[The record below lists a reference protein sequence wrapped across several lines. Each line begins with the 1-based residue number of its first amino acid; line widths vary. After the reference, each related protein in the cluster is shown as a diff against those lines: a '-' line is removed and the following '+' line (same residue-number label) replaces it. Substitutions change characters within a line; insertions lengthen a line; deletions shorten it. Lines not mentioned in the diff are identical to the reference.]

1 MRLKSIASLGYAFSF
16 RVIRMNRLSLISVFC
31 LVTLSGCATTQN
43 LMNKVGG
50 SETPL
55 SQVLNERPDLRKD
68 LATVELRQY
77 FNSVESPTVAEV
89 KLTETGLMDDSVRS
103 IRSVYS
109 FKNIDGQWKRIDM
122 QKEYQCYRGKNT
134 KTFQKAKC
142 P

>member
-1 MRLKSIASLGYAFSF
+1 
-16 RVIRMNRLSLISVFC
+16 
-31 LVTLSGCATTQN
+31 
-43 LMNKVGG
+43 MNKVGG

-77 FNSVESPTVAEV
+77 FNSVESLTVAEV